1 MMNRRALAAAFAA
14 SLVLSTGAVAQARSE
29 MGRIEYESNWMGCHG
44 PKGKGD
50 GPYNEFLRVKV
61 PDHTVVAKNN
71 NGVFPADRLYE
82 IIDGRIMV
90 KGHGAAK
97 MPIWGNVYNERA
109 AEY

>member
-14 SLVLSTGAVAQARSE
+14 PLVLSSGAVARARSE
-29 MGRIEYESNWMGCHG
+29 MGRIEYESNCIGCHG

-61 PDHTVVAKNN
+61 PDLTVVAKNN
-71 NGVFPADRLYE
+71 NGVFPGVRRYE

-90 KGHGAAK
+90 KGHGAAQ
-97 MPIWGNVYNERA
+97 MPIWGNFYDERA